1 MTIAYK
7 LESFATTGLGNSFLE
22 LSFYKPPLFL
32 GVIKWQTPASPQEK
46 TWGAGS
52 A

>member
-1 MTIAYK
+1 MKIAYK
-7 LESFATTGLGNSFLE
+7 MRAFAITGLGSGSLE
-22 LSFYKPPLFL
+22 PSFYKPPLFL
-32 GVIKWQTPASPQEK
+32 GVIKWQTAVSPQEK